1 MEIYNEIARSL
12 NQKTKRNLKQH
23 MMSTGIEIGVISSSG
38 LKLDNFKYE
47 IKDYSIL
54 DYLKIDKEYLA
65 DTDSI
70 DHQHK
75 VKTPSYLKPLEAG
88 DRVLVA
94 LRGNEFI
101 VIGRIS

>member
-54 DYLKIDKEYLA
+54 DYLKIDK
-65 DTDSI
+65 
-70 DHQHK
+70 
-75 VKTPSYLKPLEAG
+75 
-88 DRVLVA
+88 
-94 LRGNEFI
+94 
-101 VIGRIS
+101 